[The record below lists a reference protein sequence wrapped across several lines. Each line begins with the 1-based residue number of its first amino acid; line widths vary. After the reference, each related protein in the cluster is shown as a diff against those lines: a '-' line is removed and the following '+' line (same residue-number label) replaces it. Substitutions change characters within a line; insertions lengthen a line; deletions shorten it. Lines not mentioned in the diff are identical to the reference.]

1 MPLWLEAS
9 GFHWIEGAILM
20 TNFTYEAALAGR
32 DTWLPPSAGETAGRA
47 EDGQT
52 TLQLVELLLK
62 EPGRLDELNR
72 DPARQAALFPR
83 FLGIALTSYLMY
95 SFTMVLIL
103 NFVPVAAHPGIGGL
117 RMPPAQWSDGT
128 ALSLPLAYTI
138 SIVLAACVCLPSFY
152 FYSLLGGV
160 RLSWLQI
167 VSIVGKGTAANA
179 VMLLGVLPI
188 YVAAVLGLIVFAA
201 PMSWLQWTL
210 ALGLLLPFVA
220 GLWGMRAI
228 YKGILDAAAT
238 MPETWRCRRHCFL
251 RRLTLAWAAVYT
263 AVAPVM
269 IYRLWEYL
277 AS

>member
-1 MPLWLEAS
+1 
-9 GFHWIEGAILM
+9 M
-20 TNFTYEAALAGR
+20 TNVICEAALAER
-32 DTWLPPSAGETAGRA
+32 DTWLPPSGSEPAGRA

-72 DPARQAALFPR
+72 EPARQAELFPR
-83 FLGIALTSYLMY
+83 FLCIALASYLMY

-103 NFVPVAAHPGIGGL
+103 NFVPVTAYPGVSGL
-117 RMPPAQWSDGT
+117 RMPPASWSDGT

-152 FYSLLGGV
+152 FYSLLAGV
-160 RLSWLQI
+160 RMSWLQI
-167 VSIVGKGTAANA
+167 VSIIGKGTAANA

-201 PMSWLQWTL
+201 PVHWLQWTL
-210 ALGLLLPFVA
+210 ALGLMLPFVA
-220 GLWGMRAI
+220 GLWGLREI
-228 YKGILDAAAT
+228 YKGILDVAAT
-238 MPETWRCRRHCFL
+238 MPEAWRCSRHCFL
-251 RRLTLAWAAVYT
+251 RRLTLSWAAVYT

-269 IYRLWEYL
+269 IYRLWEYF
-277 AS
+277 ASLWPPI